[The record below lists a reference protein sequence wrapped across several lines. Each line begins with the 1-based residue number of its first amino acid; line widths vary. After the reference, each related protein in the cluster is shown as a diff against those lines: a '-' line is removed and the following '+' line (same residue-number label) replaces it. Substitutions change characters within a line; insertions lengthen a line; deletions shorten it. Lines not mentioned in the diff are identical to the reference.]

1 MTTPLKPASTFL
13 ASRSPIVDSNG
24 NTTFAFTKV
33 LQGWDT
39 KLSNGLNQLGQLI
52 GEINPTTVIAG
63 RTEGI
68 GTTVAN
74 IDSAG
79 VVQSTGLVAATDTTH
94 GAVTLPSGATSNVL
108 GSAAVQPT
116 GAFDASGAAAQAQL
130 AAQAFAS
137 TAANTAQAFASTA
150 ANTAQSNAEAFA
162 SDASNLTSG
171 TVPLGRLPGLTVT
184 IATAKLTGGG
194 ADGSQTFTNGL
205 LTSQVAAT

>member
-1 MTTPLKPASTFL
+1 MTATLKPASTFL

-79 VVQSTGLVAATDTTH
+79 VVQYAGLVAATDTTH

-108 GSAAVQPT
+108 GSAAVQST
-116 GAFDASGAAAQAQL
+116 SAFDASGAAAQAQL
-130 AAQAFAS
+130 V
-137 TAANTAQAFASTA
+137 AQAFASTA

-162 SDASNLTSG
+162 SDASNLSSG

-194 ADGSQTFTNGL
+194 TDGSMVFQNGIL
-205 LTSQVAAT
+205 MSQVAAT